1 VANRFGAVPCCLGDQ
16 RTRAYRLVVMT
27 VLLALPDLDSAFAA
41 STDGQPT
48 ESSDELPYWSRGEAR
63 PFASGRA
70 IAGLGYA
77 RLAGNF
83 GYGKPHWTWAGV
95 EFGGFVSPF
104 YATIDAG
111 VHASLVVAELSVAM
125 RRTFSFAHVSV
136 PSAESIS
143 SSALGADGP
152 KARTTTVDIYLWG
165 ILPWRRYLLAWET
178 VFERP
183 LGEPDDTLWFEEYQ
197 RVMMSNQGL
206 GAVKL
211 TPTVRLG
218 TSLYLG
224 PMAEFL
230 FLFGRPDSSVLRLG
244 PSVYWSVSDHF
255 EFITYATL
263 PVLTPD
269 RLSLFDRTYAAIGL
283 RYRFATGEGKRRQ
296 P

>member
-1 VANRFGAVPCCLGDQ
+1 
-16 RTRAYRLVVMT
+16 M
-27 VLLALPDLDSAFAA
+27 VLLALLDTTSVLAASPDL
-41 STDGQPT
+41 QPT
-48 ESSDELPYWSRGEAR
+48 KNSDDLPYWSRGEAR

-77 RLAGNF
+77 RLAGNL
-83 GYGKPHWTWAGV
+83 GYGKPHWTWAGL
-95 EFGGFVSPF
+95 EMGGFVSPF
-104 YATIDAG
+104 YATVDAG
-111 VHASLVVAELSVAM
+111 VHASLVVFELSVAM

-136 PSAESIS
+136 PSAETIS
-143 SSALGADGP
+143 SSALDADGP
-152 KARTTTVDIYLWG
+152 KARTTTLDIYLWG
-165 ILPWRRYLLAWET
+165 FIPYNRWLVAWET

-183 LGEPDDTLWFEEYQ
+183 LGAPDDTLWFEEYQ
-197 RVMMSNQGL
+197 RVMMSNRGL

-211 TPTVRLG
+211 TPTIRLG
-218 TSLYLG
+218 ASVYLG

-255 EFITYATL
+255 ELISYATH

-283 RYRFATGEGKRRQ
+283 RYRFATGERKGRQ